1 MATEDDERQAKI
13 AALHTTLSEEVAT
26 LMTSDGWAA
35 MLAAAARFTHYSLN
49 NTLLLYAQ
57 TAKRGMSTDSRVA
70 GFNTWRN
77 LGRMVRKGEKG
88 LAIFSPCTY
97 RAKSDPE
104 ASGEVEASASA
115 PAKGAKVLTGFRVA
129 YVFAESQTD
138 GEEIPDIRPAL
149 LPGDAPE
156 GLWARLADL
165 VTAEGFELERG
176 DCGRAN
182 GFTDRHR
189 KIVRVRDDVSDA
201 QAVKTLAHELAHVLL
216 HCDPAYNYGACQ
228 GAAEVEAES
237 ISYVVSAASGLNT
250 TAYAAPYVAGWADGD
265 IKRVKHA
272 AERVVSTS
280 GLILARLDSRVL
292 VAA

>member
-1 MATEDDERQAKI
+1 VTTEDDERQAKI
-13 AALHTTLSEEVAT
+13 AALHATLSEEVAA

-49 NTLLLYAQ
+49 NTLLLQVQ
-57 TAKRGMSTDSRVA
+57 TARRGMATDSRVA

-88 LAIFSPCTY
+88 LAIFAPCTY
-97 RAKSDPE
+97 RPKGKD
-104 ASGEVEASASA
+104 GETDAGT
-115 PAKGAKVLTGFRVA
+115 PAKVLRGFRVA

-138 GEEIPDIRPAL
+138 GDEIPDVRPFL
-149 LPGDAPE
+149 LPGHAPE
-156 GLWARLADL
+156 GLWESLAD
-165 VTAEGFELERG
+165 VVAAEGFTLERG

-182 GFTDRHR
+182 GYTDP
-189 KIVRVRDDVSDA
+189 KSKTVRVRADVSDA

-216 HCDPAYNYGACQ
+216 HCDPAYNYGQCQ

-250 TAYAAPYVAGWADGD
+250 TAYAAPYVAGWAGGD

-280 GLILARLDSRVL
+280 GLILARLESRSL